1 MGCWAVFVGEPLMAT
16 PYRTQLKKVRGLGS
30 AIGGPGADHFWMQRL
45 TAVSNIFGAAF
56 LVYAGL
62 SLAGA
67 SRTSVELFFSK
78 PLHAALALLLVISI
92 TSHMRLGM
100 QVIAEEYAPDWL
112 KAPCLFLNTFWT
124 FSVAVA
130 CTLAIIKLYL
140 GM

>member
-1 MGCWAVFVGEPLMAT
+1 MGCWAVFVGKPLMAMT
-16 PYRTQLKKVRGLGS
+16 YRTPLEKVRGLGS
-30 AIGGPGADHFWMQRL
+30 AMGGPGANHFRMQRL
-45 TAVSNIFGAAF
+45 TAVSNIFGVAF

-62 SLAGA
+62 SLVGS
-67 SRTSVELFFSK
+67 SRTSVELFFSN
-78 PLHAALALLLVISI
+78 PLHAVLALLLVISI
-92 TSHMRLGM
+92 TFHMRLGM
-100 QVIAEEYAPDWL
+100 QVIAEEYAPHWL

>member
-1 MGCWAVFVGEPLMAT
+1 MAT
-16 PYRTQLKKVRGLGS
+16 TYRTQLKKVRGLGS
-30 AIGGPGADHFWMQRL
+30 AMGGPGTGHFWMQRL
-45 TAVSNIFGAAF
+45 TAVSNVFGAAF

-67 SRTSVELFFSK
+67 SRTSTELFFSN
-78 PLHAALALLLVISI
+78 PLHAVLALLLVISI
-92 TSHMRLGM
+92 TFHMRLGM

-112 KAPCLFLNTFWT
+112 KTPCLFLNTFWT

-130 CTLAIIKLYL
+130 CTLAIVKLYL